1 MEIRCRKISEG
12 KADGEVIVSKDSV
25 CFYLVEPE
33 TGVVVE
39 KNHDIEGKSIAGKI
53 LVMPSGKGS
62 SVVQADGL
70 FKLAKNDKAPK
81 AMIIEHA
88 DTVLVRAYG
97 MDSVVAIAAFKMRA
111 ITHWSFGMN
120 CISTSRRNV
129 KAVSCGPSD
138 NTNAITRAVSSK
150 PRTISIASS

>member
-70 FKLAKNDKAPK
+70 YKLAQNDKAPK

-88 DTVLVRAYG
+88 DTVLVTGAIIMEIPMVHKVEDKFYKTVIDG
-97 MDSVVAIAAFKMRA
+97 DVVSLDA
-111 ITHWSFGMN
+111 
-120 CISTSRRNV
+120 
-129 KAVSCGPSD
+129 D
-138 NTNAITRAVSSK
+138 NGIIRLNE
-150 PRTISIASS
+150 

>member
-12 KADGEVIVSKDSV
+12 KVDGEVMVSKDSV

-88 DTVLVRAYG
+88 DTVLVTGAIIMEIPMVHKVEAKFYKTVLDG
-97 MDSVVAIAAFKMRA
+97 DVVSLDADKGIIRLNK
-111 ITHWSFGMN
+111 
-120 CISTSRRNV
+120 
-129 KAVSCGPSD
+129 
-138 NTNAITRAVSSK
+138 
-150 PRTISIASS
+150 

>member
-53 LVMPSGKGS
+53 LVMPLGKGS

-70 FKLAKNDKAPK
+70 YKLAQNDKAPK

-88 DTVLVRAYG
+88 DTVLVTGAIIMEIPMVHKVEAKFYKTVIDG
-97 MDSVVAIAAFKMRA
+97 DVVSLDADKGIIRL
-111 ITHWSFGMN
+111 N
-120 CISTSRRNV
+120 E
-129 KAVSCGPSD
+129 
-138 NTNAITRAVSSK
+138 
-150 PRTISIASS
+150 

>member
-1 MEIRCRKISEG
+1 MEIKCRKISEG
-12 KADGEVIVSKDSV
+12 RAQGEVIISKDSV

-70 FKLAKNDKAPK
+70 YKLAQNNMAPK

-88 DTVLVRAYG
+88 DTVLVSG
-97 MDSVVAIAAFKMRA
+97 AIVMEVPMVHKVEKAFYELIKDGDEIEINSDMGYIR
-111 ITHWSFGMN
+111 
-120 CISTSRRNV
+120 IS
-129 KAVSCGPSD
+129 P
-138 NTNAITRAVSSK
+138 
-150 PRTISIASS
+150 

>member
-88 DTVLVRAYG
+88 DTVLVTGAIIMEIPMVHKVEDKFYKTVIDG
-97 MDSVVAIAAFKMRA
+97 DVVSLDA
-111 ITHWSFGMN
+111 
-120 CISTSRRNV
+120 
-129 KAVSCGPSD
+129 D
-138 NTNAITRAVSSK
+138 NGIIRLNE
-150 PRTISIASS
+150 

>member
-12 KADGEVIVSKDSV
+12 KVDGEVIVSKDSV

-39 KNHDIEGKSIAGKI
+39 KNHDIEGKSIAGKV

-70 FKLAKNDKAPK
+70 FKLAQNDKAPK

-88 DTVLVRAYG
+88 DTVLVTGAIIMEIPMVHKVEDKFYKTVIDG
-97 MDSVVAIAAFKMRA
+97 DVVSLDADKGIIRL
-111 ITHWSFGMN
+111 
-120 CISTSRRNV
+120 
-129 KAVSCGPSD
+129 
-138 NTNAITRAVSSK
+138 
-150 PRTISIASS
+150 

>member
-1 MEIRCRKISEG
+1 MEIKCRKISEG
-12 KADGEVIVSKDSV
+12 KVDGEVMVSKDSV

-88 DTVLVRAYG
+88 DTVLVTGAIIMEIPMVHKVEAKFYKTVLDG
-97 MDSVVAIAAFKMRA
+97 DVVSLDADKGIIRL
-111 ITHWSFGMN
+111 N
-120 CISTSRRNV
+120 E
-129 KAVSCGPSD
+129 
-138 NTNAITRAVSSK
+138 
-150 PRTISIASS
+150 

>member
-12 KADGEVIVSKDSV
+12 QADGEVIVSKDSI

-88 DTVLVRAYG
+88 DTVLVTGAIIMEIPMVHKVEDKFYQTVTDG
-97 MDSVVAIAAFKMRA
+97 DVVSLDADKGIIRL
-111 ITHWSFGMN
+111 N
-120 CISTSRRNV
+120 E
-129 KAVSCGPSD
+129 
-138 NTNAITRAVSSK
+138 
-150 PRTISIASS
+150 

>member
-1 MEIRCRKISEG
+1 MPSDVRRAAPISRYRAAARACRAMVTAAAGDGIDAEGQVVIAVGHRC
-12 KADGEVIVSKDSV
+12 A
-25 CFYLVEPE
+25 
-33 TGVVVE
+33 VVVE

-88 DTVLVRAYG
+88 DTVLVTGAIIMEIPMVHKVEAKFYKTVLDG
-97 MDSVVAIAAFKMRA
+97 DVVSLDA
-111 ITHWSFGMN
+111 
-120 CISTSRRNV
+120 
-129 KAVSCGPSD
+129 D
-138 NTNAITRAVSSK
+138 NGIIRL
-150 PRTISIASS
+150 

>member
-1 MEIRCRKISEG
+1 MEIKCRKISEG
-12 KADGEVIVSKDSV
+12 KVDGEVMVSKDSV

-88 DTVLVRAYG
+88 DTVLVTGAIIMEIPMVHKVEAKFYKTVIDG
-97 MDSVVAIAAFKMRA
+97 DVVSLDA
-111 ITHWSFGMN
+111 
-120 CISTSRRNV
+120 
-129 KAVSCGPSD
+129 D
-138 NTNAITRAVSSK
+138 NGIIRLNE
-150 PRTISIASS
+150 

>member
-12 KADGEVIVSKDSV
+12 KVDGEVIVSKDSV

-88 DTVLVRAYG
+88 DTVLVTGAIIMEIPMVHKVEAKFYKTVIDG
-97 MDSVVAIAAFKMRA
+97 DVVSLDADKGIIRL
-111 ITHWSFGMN
+111 
-120 CISTSRRNV
+120 
-129 KAVSCGPSD
+129 
-138 NTNAITRAVSSK
+138 
-150 PRTISIASS
+150 

>member
-12 KADGEVIVSKDSV
+12 KVDGEIIVSKDSV

-70 FKLAKNDKAPK
+70 FKLAQNDKAPK

-88 DTVLVRAYG
+88 DTVLVSG
-97 MDSVVAIAAFKMRA
+97 AIIMEIPMVHKVEDKFYKTV
-111 ITHWSFGMN
+111 IDGDV
-120 CISTSRRNV
+120 ISLDADKGIIRL
-129 KAVSCGPSD
+129 KE
-138 NTNAITRAVSSK
+138 
-150 PRTISIASS
+150 

>member
-1 MEIRCRKISEG
+1 MEIKCRKISEG
-12 KADGEVIVSKDSV
+12 KVDGEVMVSKDSV

-70 FKLAKNDKAPK
+70 FKLAKNDRAPK

-88 DTVLVRAYG
+88 DTVLVTGAIIMEIPMVHKVEAKFYKTVRNG
-97 MDSVVAIAAFKMRA
+97 DVVSLDADKGIIRL
-111 ITHWSFGMN
+111 N
-120 CISTSRRNV
+120 E
-129 KAVSCGPSD
+129 
-138 NTNAITRAVSSK
+138 
-150 PRTISIASS
+150 

>member
-12 KADGEVIVSKDSV
+12 KVDGEVIVSKDSV

-70 FKLAKNDKAPK
+70 FKLAQNDKAPK

-88 DTVLVRAYG
+88 DTVLVTGAIIMEIPMVHKVEDKFYKTV
-97 MDSVVAIAAFKMRA
+97 MDGDVVSLDA
-111 ITHWSFGMN
+111 
-120 CISTSRRNV
+120 
-129 KAVSCGPSD
+129 D
-138 NTNAITRAVSSK
+138 NGIIRL
-150 PRTISIASS
+150 

>member
-12 KADGEVIVSKDSV
+12 KVDGEVILSKDSV

-88 DTVLVRAYG
+88 DTVLVTGAIIMEIPMVHKVEAKFYKTVIDG
-97 MDSVVAIAAFKMRA
+97 DVVSLDADKGIIRL
-111 ITHWSFGMN
+111 N
-120 CISTSRRNV
+120 E
-129 KAVSCGPSD
+129 
-138 NTNAITRAVSSK
+138 
-150 PRTISIASS
+150 

>member
-12 KADGEVIVSKDSV
+12 KAVGEVIVSKDSV

-70 FKLAKNDKAPK
+70 YKLAQNDKAPK

-88 DTVLVRAYG
+88 DTVLVTGAIIMEIPMVHKVEDKFYKTVIDG
-97 MDSVVAIAAFKMRA
+97 DVVSLDA
-111 ITHWSFGMN
+111 
-120 CISTSRRNV
+120 
-129 KAVSCGPSD
+129 D
-138 NTNAITRAVSSK
+138 NGIIRLNE
-150 PRTISIASS
+150 

>member
-1 MEIRCRKISEG
+1 MEIKCRKISEG
-12 KADGEVIVSKDSV
+12 KAEGEVIVSKDSV

-70 FKLAKNDKAPK
+70 FKLAQNDKAPK

-88 DTVLVRAYG
+88 DTVLVSGAIIMEIPMVHKVEDKFYKTVING
-97 MDSVVAIAAFKMRA
+97 NVVSLDADKGI
-111 ITHWSFGMN
+111 IYLN
-120 CISTSRRNV
+120 E
-129 KAVSCGPSD
+129 
-138 NTNAITRAVSSK
+138 
-150 PRTISIASS
+150 

>member
-1 MEIRCRKISEG
+1 MEIKCRKISEG

-70 FKLAKNDKAPK
+70 FKLAQNDKAPK

-88 DTVLVRAYG
+88 DTVLVTGAIIMEIPMVHKVEDKFYKTV
-97 MDSVVAIAAFKMRA
+97 MDGDVVSLDA
-111 ITHWSFGMN
+111 
-120 CISTSRRNV
+120 
-129 KAVSCGPSD
+129 D
-138 NTNAITRAVSSK
+138 NGIIRL
-150 PRTISIASS
+150 

>member
-39 KNHDIEGKSIAGKI
+39 KNHDIEGKSIAGKV

-88 DTVLVRAYG
+88 DTVLVTGAIIMEIPMVHKVEAKFYKTVLDG
-97 MDSVVAIAAFKMRA
+97 DVVSLDA
-111 ITHWSFGMN
+111 
-120 CISTSRRNV
+120 
-129 KAVSCGPSD
+129 D
-138 NTNAITRAVSSK
+138 NGIIRL
-150 PRTISIASS
+150 

>member
-1 MEIRCRKISEG
+1 MEIKCRKISEG
-12 KADGEVIVSKDSV
+12 KAEGKVIVSKDSV

-39 KNHDIEGKSIAGKI
+39 KNHDIEGKSVAGKI

-70 FKLAKNDKAPK
+70 YKLSQNDNAPK

-88 DTVLVRAYG
+88 DTVLVSGAIVMEIPMVHKVESKFYESIKDG
-97 MDSVVAIAAFKMRA
+97 DSIEIDADEGVIR
-111 ITHWSFGMN
+111 IN
-120 CISTSRRNV
+120 
-129 KAVSCGPSD
+129 D
-138 NTNAITRAVSSK
+138 
-150 PRTISIASS
+150 

>member
-1 MEIRCRKISEG
+1 MEIKCRKISEG
-12 KADGEVIVSKDSV
+12 KVDGEVIVSKDSV

-88 DTVLVRAYG
+88 DTVLVTGAIIMEIPMVHKVDAEFYETV
-97 MDSVVAIAAFKMRA
+97 MDGDVVSLDADKGIIRL
-111 ITHWSFGMN
+111 N
-120 CISTSRRNV
+120 E
-129 KAVSCGPSD
+129 
-138 NTNAITRAVSSK
+138 
-150 PRTISIASS
+150 

>member
-1 MEIRCRKISEG
+1 MDIKCRKISEG
-12 KADGEVIVSKDSV
+12 KAEGEVIVSKDSV

-39 KNHDIEGKSIAGKI
+39 KNHDLEGKSIAGKI

-70 FKLAKNDKAPK
+70 YKLSQNDKAPK

-88 DTVLVRAYG
+88 DTVLVSGAIVMEIPMVFKVGREFYDTIKNG
-97 MDSVVAIAAFKMRA
+97 DVIELDSDAGVIRIK
-111 ITHWSFGMN
+111 
-120 CISTSRRNV
+120 
-129 KAVSCGPSD
+129 K
-138 NTNAITRAVSSK
+138 
-150 PRTISIASS
+150 

>member
-1 MEIRCRKISEG
+1 MEIKCRKISEG
-12 KADGEVIVSKDSV
+12 KVDGEVMVSKDSV

-70 FKLAKNDKAPK
+70 YKLAQNDKAPK

-88 DTVLVRAYG
+88 DTVLVTGAIIMEIPMVHKVEDKFYKTVIDG
-97 MDSVVAIAAFKMRA
+97 DVVSLDA
-111 ITHWSFGMN
+111 
-120 CISTSRRNV
+120 
-129 KAVSCGPSD
+129 D
-138 NTNAITRAVSSK
+138 NGIIRLNE
-150 PRTISIASS
+150 